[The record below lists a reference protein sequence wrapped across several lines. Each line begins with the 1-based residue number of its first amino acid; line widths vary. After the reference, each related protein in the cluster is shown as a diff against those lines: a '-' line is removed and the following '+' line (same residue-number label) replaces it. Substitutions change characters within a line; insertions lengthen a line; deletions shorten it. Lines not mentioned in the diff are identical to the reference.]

1 MRRKG
6 KRTAMI
12 KTIVVPT
19 DGSGHAMKAVALAA
33 DLASRYKAKVV
44 LIHVLMRDAT
54 PTSVKLIAKGLGLP
68 SKTRKELD
76 RLEAIPIESAA
87 FAGAYTPI
95 AIPVPDS
102 ILAEVGGLIVEKA
115 RRAVAAKRLK
125 NVTTKLV
132 TGNAADA
139 IVAAAKKEKAD
150 MIIMGSRGFSD
161 IKGLLL
167 GSVSHKVSHLAS
179 CTCVTVK

>member
-1 MRRKG
+1 
-6 KRTAMI
+6 MI

-19 DGSGHAMKAVALAA
+19 DGSAHAMKAVALAA
-33 DLASRYKAKVV
+33 DLASRYKARVV
-44 LIHVLMRDAT
+44 LLHVLMRDAT
-54 PTSVKLIAKGLGLP
+54 PTSVKQIAKGMGLP
-68 SKTRKELD
+68 SKTKKELD

-102 ILAEVGGLIVEKA
+102 ILSEVGGLIVEKA
-115 RRAVAAKRLK
+115 RRVVAAKK
-125 NVTTKLV
+125 VKKVTTRLV
-132 TGNAADA
+132 SGNAADA

>member
-1 MRRKG
+1 
-6 KRTAMI
+6 MI

-19 DGSGHAMKAVALAA
+19 DGSGQAMKAVALAA
-33 DLASRYKAKVV
+33 DLASKYKAKVV
-44 LIHVLMRDAT
+44 LIHVLMREAT
-54 PTSVKLIAKGLGLP
+54 PTAVKQIARGMGLP
-68 SKTRKELD
+68 AKTRKELD

-87 FAGAYTPI
+87 FAGAYTPV

-102 ILAEVGGLIVEKA
+102 VLAEIGGLIMEKA
-115 RRAVAAKRLK
+115 RRALAIKRVK
-125 NVTTKLV
+125 NVTARLV

-150 MIIMGSRGFSD
+150 MIVMGSRGFSD